1 MASILASHRLYCLP
15 LLVIVRQKDFNSITS
30 LCCDQPHSILGMHSI
45 EFNGKLSLVA
55 RAYVPDAINCEI
67 IDIEVPQGSRY
78 KLQKISNDGF
88 FEGIIMDRSD
98 VFLYQL
104 CIELT
109 DGEIHQYNDP
119 YSFLPTLSKKDTSNF
134 TDGRDSHAHHKL
146 GAHLCAHN
154 DIKGVSFA
162 VWAPNAQRVSV
173 VGDFNNWDG
182 RFHMMRRLNQ
192 SGIWEIFI
200 PGVLAGSKYKF
211 EIATDN
217 IKPFQKTDPYGLEF
231 EAPPDNSS
239 IVCAINSYFWND
251 NKWIHRRNKTDW
263 LKEPISIY
271 EIHLGSWKCGVEDAV
286 TYRGIARELVEYL
299 QLMKY
304 THVEFMPLAEHPYNG
319 SWGYQVTGYFSPT
332 NRFGGPQDFK
342 FLIDELH
349 QNGFGVIIDWVPA
362 HFPKDSFALAKFDG
376 SALYEYEDPLKG
388 LHQDW
393 GTLIFNYER
402 KEVCSFLISSAIAWC
417 QYYHIDGMR
426 VDAVASMLYLDYSRK
441 DGEWIPNIYGGRE
454 NLEAIEF
461 IKDVND
467 AVHQHYPG
475 TLMIAEE
482 STAFPGV
489 TAPTKQ
495 GGLGFDL
502 KWNMGWMHDTLEYM
516 QKDTIARQNAHDK
529 LSFGMLYQ
537 YSECFTQV
545 FSHDEVVHEK
555 KSMLDKM
562 LGESLPEKAKQM
574 RCLYGFMWMW
584 PGKKTLFM
592 GCDFGQSS
600 EWRYKEFLDWHLL
613 DSLEH
618 SGIQSCVRDLNQIYQ
633 EIPSIAEMDYN
644 KDGFEWI
651 NHSDSKNCTLSF
663 LRKGHKAEDTLLVV
677 GNFSSEVLDNY
688 RLAVPLSGRWEE
700 IFNSDS
706 KKYGGSHSS
715 NSCSP
720 ISDMHNCDGRDYSI
734 LLSLPPHTISIFRW
748 QIKAKE

>member
-1 MASILASHRLYCLP
+1 MASILARYRPYCLP
-15 LLVIVRQKDFNSITS
+15 LFVIVSNKDFKSITS
-30 LCCDQPHSILGMHSI
+30 LCCDQPHSILGMHPLEI
-45 EFNGKLSLVA
+45 DRKLALVV
-55 RAYVPDAINCEI
+55 RAYFPDAINCEV
-67 IDIEVPQGSRY
+67 IDNEVAEDTRY
-78 KLQKISNDGF
+78 KLEKIGNNGF
-88 FEGIIMDRSD
+88 FEGIIDRSD
-98 VFLYQL
+98 LFRYQL
-104 CIELT
+104 FIEAT
-109 DGEIHQYNDP
+109 DSKIHQSYDP
-119 YSFLPTLSKKDTSNF
+119 YSFPPTLSEEDICRFTNGKDSY
-134 TDGRDSHAHHKL
+134 AHHKL
-146 GAHLCAHN
+146 GAHLRVHN
-154 DIKGVSFA
+154 NIEGVSFA

-173 VGDFNNWDG
+173 IGDFNNWDG
-182 RFHMMRRLNQ
+182 RHHMMRMLNQ

-200 PGVLAGSKYKF
+200 PEVLIGSKYKF
-211 EIATDN
+211 EIATHNN
-217 IKPFQKTDPYGLEF
+217 ITFQKTDPYGLEF
-231 EAPPDNSS
+231 EAPPHNSS
-239 IVCAINSYFWND
+239 IVCSINSYRWKD
-251 NKWIHRRNKTDW
+251 NKWIHRRKKTDW

-271 EIHLGSWKCGVEDAV
+271 EMHLGSWRCDAGNDL
-286 TYRGIARELVEYL
+286 TYKEIARDLIEYL

-304 THVEFMPLAEHPYNG
+304 THVEFMPLAEYPFDG

-332 NRFGGPQDFK
+332 NRFGKPQEFK
-342 FLIDELH
+342 FLVDELH
-349 QNGFGVIIDWVPA
+349 QNGFGVIMDWVPA
-362 HFPKDSFALAKFDG
+362 HFPKDSFALAQFDG
-376 SALYEYEDPLKG
+376 SALYEYEDPRKG

-393 GTLIFNYER
+393 GTLIFNFER

-417 QYYHIDGMR
+417 EHYHIDGLR

-441 DGEWIPNIYGGRE
+441 EGEWIPNSYGGRE

-461 IKDVND
+461 LKGVND

-502 KWNMGWMHDTLEYM
+502 KWNMGWMHDTLDYM
-516 QKDTIARQNAHDK
+516 QKDTIGRQEAQDK

-555 KSMLDKM
+555 KSMLEKM
-562 LGESLPEKAKQM
+562 PGESLLNKAKQL

-688 RLAVPLSGRWEE
+688 RLAIPLSGRWEE

-706 KKYGGSHSS
+706 KKYGGLQFF
-715 NSCSP
+715 NSGSQ
-720 ISDMHNCDGRDYSI
+720 ITDMHNFDGRDYSI
-734 LLSLPPHTISIFRW
+734 LLSLLPHTISIFRW
-748 QIKAKE
+748 QNKTA

>member
-1 MASILASHRLYCLP
+1 
-15 LLVIVRQKDFNSITS
+15 
-30 LCCDQPHSILGMHSI
+30 MHPI
-45 EFNGKLSLVA
+45 EFHGKLSLVV
-55 RAYVPDAINCEI
+55 RAYLPDVVNCEV
-67 IDIEVPQGSRY
+67 IDTKVPQGHRF
-78 KLQKISNDGF
+78 KLEKISEDGF
-88 FEGIIMDRSD
+88 FEGLIIDRSD
-98 VFLYQL
+98 VFRYQL
-104 CIELT
+104 CIEST
-109 DGEIHQYNDP
+109 DGEIHQYHDP
-119 YSFLPTLSKKDTSNF
+119 YSFLPTLSKEDTYRF
-134 TDGRDSHAHHKL
+134 TYGKDSHAHHKL
-146 GAHLCAHN
+146 GAHLQAHN
-154 DIKGVSFA
+154 DIEGVSFA
-162 VWAPNAQRVSV
+162 VWAPNAVRVSV
-173 VGDFNNWDG
+173 VGDFNQWDG
-182 RFHMMRRLNQ
+182 RHHMMRRLDQ

-211 EIATDN
+211 EIATHK

-231 EAPPDNSS
+231 EAPPNNSS
-239 IVCAINSYFWND
+239 IVCAINSYSWKD
-251 NKWIHRRNKTDW
+251 NKWIHRRKKTDW

-271 EIHLGSWKCGVEDAV
+271 EMHLGSWKCGVGDAV
-286 TYRGIARELVEYL
+286 TYKEVARELIEYL

-304 THVEFMPLAEHPYNG
+304 THVEFMPLAEYPYDG

-441 DGEWIPNIYGGRE
+441 DGEWIPNIHGGRE

-562 LGESLPEKAKQM
+562 PGESLPEKAKQM

-592 GCDFGQSS
+592 GCDFGQTS

-633 EIPSIAEMDYN
+633 EIPSIAQKDYN
-644 KDGFEWI
+644 KDGFKWI
-651 NHSDSKNCTLSF
+651 NHSDSKNCALSF
-663 LRKGHKAEDTLLVV
+663 LRKGDKAEDTLLVV
-677 GNFSSEVLDNY
+677 GNFSSEVLDDY
-688 RLAVPLSGRWEE
+688 RLTVPLSGRWEE

-706 KKYGGSHSS
+706 KKYGGLQSS
-715 NSCSP
+715 NSGSP
-720 ISDMHNCDGRDYSI
+720 TTDMHNCDGRDYSI

-748 QIKAKE
+748 QNRAKK

>member
-1 MASILASHRLYCLP
+1 MASILARYRPYCLP
-15 LLVIVRQKDFNSITS
+15 LFVIVSNKDFKSITS
-30 LCCDQPHSILGMHSI
+30 LCCDQPHSILGMHPLEI
-45 EFNGKLSLVA
+45 DRKLALVV
-55 RAYVPDAINCEI
+55 RAYFPDAINCEV
-67 IDIEVPQGSRY
+67 IDNEVAEDTRY
-78 KLQKISNDGF
+78 KLEKIGNNGF
-88 FEGIIMDRSD
+88 FEGIIDRSD
-98 VFLYQL
+98 LFRYQL
-104 CIELT
+104 FIEAT
-109 DGEIHQYNDP
+109 DSKIHQSYDP
-119 YSFLPTLSKKDTSNF
+119 YSFPPTLSEEDICRFTNGKDSY
-134 TDGRDSHAHHKL
+134 AHHKL
-146 GAHLCAHN
+146 GAHLRVHN
-154 DIKGVSFA
+154 NIEGVSFA

-173 VGDFNNWDG
+173 IGDFNNWDG
-182 RFHMMRRLNQ
+182 RHHMMRMLNQ

-200 PGVLAGSKYKF
+200 PEVLIGSKYKF
-211 EIATDN
+211 EIATHNN
-217 IKPFQKTDPYGLEF
+217 ITFQKTDPYGLEF
-231 EAPPDNSS
+231 EAPPHNSS
-239 IVCAINSYFWND
+239 IVCSINSYRWKD

-271 EIHLGSWKCGVEDAV
+271 EMHLGSWRCDAGNDL
-286 TYRGIARELVEYL
+286 TYKEIARDLIEYL

-304 THVEFMPLAEHPYNG
+304 THVEFMPLAEYPFDG

-332 NRFGGPQDFK
+332 NRFGKPQEFK

-349 QNGFGVIIDWVPA
+349 QNGFGVIMDWVPA
-362 HFPKDSFALAKFDG
+362 HFPKDSFALAQFDG
-376 SALYEYEDPLKG
+376 SALYEYEDPRKG

-393 GTLIFNYER
+393 GTLIFNFER

-417 QYYHIDGMR
+417 EHYHIDGLR

-441 DGEWIPNIYGGRE
+441 EGEWIPNSYGGRE

-461 IKDVND
+461 LKGVND

-502 KWNMGWMHDTLEYM
+502 KWNMGWMHDTLDYM
-516 QKDTIARQNAHDK
+516 QKDTIGRQEAQDK

-555 KSMLDKM
+555 KSMLEKM
-562 LGESLPEKAKQM
+562 PGESLLNKAKQL

-688 RLAVPLSGRWEE
+688 RLAIPLSGRWEE

-706 KKYGGSHSS
+706 KKYGGLQFF
-715 NSCSP
+715 NSGSQ
-720 ISDMHNCDGRDYSI
+720 ITDMHNFDGRDYSI
-734 LLSLPPHTISIFRW
+734 LLSLLPHTISIFRW
-748 QIKAKE
+748 QNRAKK